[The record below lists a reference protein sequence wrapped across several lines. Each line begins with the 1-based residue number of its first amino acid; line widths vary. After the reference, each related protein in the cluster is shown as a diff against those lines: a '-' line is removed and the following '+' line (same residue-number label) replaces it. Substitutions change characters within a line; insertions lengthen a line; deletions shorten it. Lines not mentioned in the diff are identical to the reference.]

1 MGKRLLSENF
11 EVSACRLDP
20 LRPTEPT
27 EAVSEVAGRLL
38 RMTIQA
44 LLLDLDDTLVD
55 HRGAADRG
63 LRTWLAGLGLA
74 DDPAELEG
82 HVERWFVLEARH
94 YERAQRRELTYAE
107 QRRVRIRAFLPGWDL
122 ADDALA
128 DDVFAGFLGCYQ
140 AAWRA
145 FDDAAA
151 TLARAVDAGLPV
163 GILTNGDH
171 DIQTEKLRRTG
182 LLRADVPVLASSRLP
197 AAKPDPRSYLTACAR
212 LGADPAR
219 TLMVGDSLRHDV
231 VGARQAGL
239 QARLLDRHGRYD
251 ARRTP
256 EGVVRVRGLAELDW
270 ASSPARR

>member
-1 MGKRLLSENF
+1 MGKRLLSETF

-20 LRPTEPT
+20 LTPPKPAGVLS
-27 EAVSEVAGRLL
+27 EAAGRL
-38 RMTIQA
+38 RGMTIQA

-63 LRTWLAGLGLA
+63 LRTWLTGLGLA
-74 DDPAELEG
+74 QTPVELEEL
-82 HVERWFVLEARH
+82 VERWFVLETRH

-107 QRRVRIRAFLPGWDL
+107 QRRVRIREFLPGWEL

-145 FDDAAA
+145 FADAAA
-151 TLARAVDAGLPV
+151 TIERARAAGLPV
-163 GILTNGDH
+163 GILTNGEQA
-171 DIQTEKLRRTG
+171 IQTEKLRRTG
-182 LLRADVPVLASSRLP
+182 LLRADVPVFASSALP

-212 LGADPAR
+212 LGAEPAA

-231 VGARQAGL
+231 VGARRAGL
-239 QARLLDRHGRYD
+239 QTRLLDRYGRYD
-251 ARRTP
+251 ARGAG
-256 EGVVRVRGLAELDW
+256 EGVLRVRGLAELDW
-270 ASSPARR
+270 AVAAR

>member
-1 MGKRLLSENF
+1 
-11 EVSACRLDP
+11 
-20 LRPTEPT
+20 
-27 EAVSEVAGRLL
+27 
-38 RMTIQA
+38 MTLQA

-63 LRTWLAGLGLA
+63 LRSWLTGLGLA
-74 DDPAELEG
+74 HSPAELEG

-94 YERAQRRELTYAE
+94 YERAQRREISYTE

-145 FDDAAA
+145 FDDAA
-151 TLARAVDAGLPV
+151 TTIDRARRAGLPV
-163 GILTNGDH
+163 GILTNGDQA
-171 DIQTEKLRRTG
+171 IQTTKLRRTG
-182 LLRADVPVLASSRLP
+182 LLRDDVPVFASSDLP
-197 AAKPDPRSYLTACAR
+197 AAKPDPRAYLTACAH
-212 LGADPAR
+212 LGVDPAA

-231 VGARQAGL
+231 VGALNAGL

-251 ARRTP
+251 ARTVDGRV
-256 EGVVRVRGLAELDW
+256 EIVRNLADV
-270 ASSPARR
+270 A

>member
-1 MGKRLLSENF
+1 M
-11 EVSACRLDP
+11 A
-20 LRPTEPT
+20 
-27 EAVSEVAGRLL
+27 AGRLL
-38 RMTIQA
+38 VMTIRA

-63 LRTWLAGLGLA
+63 LRTWLSGLGLA
-74 DDPAELEG
+74 DTPADLEAL
-82 HVERWFVLEARH
+82 VERWFVLEARH
-94 YERAQRRELTYAE
+94 YERAQRRELTHTE
-107 QRRVRIRAFLPGWDL
+107 QRRVRIREFLPGWDL

-145 FDDAAA
+145 FGDAAA
-151 TLARAVDAGLPV
+151 TIERALRAGLPV
-163 GILTNGDH
+163 GILTNGDQA
-171 DIQTEKLRRTG
+171 IQTEKLRRTG
-182 LLRADVPVLASSRLP
+182 LLRPDVPVFASSALP

-231 VGARQAGL
+231 VGAREAGL

-256 EGVVRVRGLAELDW
+256 PGVVRVRGLAELDW
-270 ASSPARR
+270 PTAAAS

>member
-1 MGKRLLSENF
+1 MGKRLLSETF

-20 LRPTEPT
+20 PVPPEPART
-27 EAVSEVAGRLL
+27 LSEAAGRLL
-38 RMTIQA
+38 GMTIRA

-74 DDPAELEG
+74 ETPAQTEEL
-82 HVERWFVLEARH
+82 VERWFVLEARH
-94 YERAQRRELTYAE
+94 YERAQRGELTHLE

-128 DDVFAGFLGCYQ
+128 DDVFAGFLACYQ

-145 FDDAAA
+145 FADAAA
-151 TLARAVDAGLPV
+151 AIERARAGGLPV
-163 GILTNGDH
+163 GILTNGDQA
-171 DIQTEKLRRTG
+171 IQTEKLRRTG
-182 LLRADVPVLASSRLP
+182 LLRADVPVFASSSLP

-212 LGADPAR
+212 LDVDPAS

-231 VGARQAGL
+231 VGARRAGL

-251 ARRTP
+251 ARGAGA
-256 EGVVRVRGLAELDW
+256 GVVRLRGLAEL
-270 ASSPARR
+270 AGAGAPVR

>member
-1 MGKRLLSENF
+1 
-11 EVSACRLDP
+11 
-20 LRPTEPT
+20 
-27 EAVSEVAGRLL
+27 
-38 RMTIQA
+38 MTFQA

-63 LRTWLAGLGLA
+63 LRAWLTGLGLA
-74 DDPAELEG
+74 ESPAELES

-94 YERAQRRELTYAE
+94 YERAQRRELTYSE

-122 ADDALA
+122 ADDDLA

-151 TLARAVDAGLPV
+151 AIERARRAGLPV
-163 GILTNGDH
+163 GILTNGDQT
-171 DIQTEKLRRTG
+171 IQTEKLRRTG
-182 LLRADVPVLASSRLP
+182 LLRKDVPVFASSALP

-212 LGADPAR
+212 LGVEPAS

-231 VGARQAGL
+231 VGAQRAGL

-251 ARRTP
+251 GPQAGAQVRT
-256 EGVVRVRGLAELDW
+256 VRSLAEV
-270 ASSPARR
+270 A